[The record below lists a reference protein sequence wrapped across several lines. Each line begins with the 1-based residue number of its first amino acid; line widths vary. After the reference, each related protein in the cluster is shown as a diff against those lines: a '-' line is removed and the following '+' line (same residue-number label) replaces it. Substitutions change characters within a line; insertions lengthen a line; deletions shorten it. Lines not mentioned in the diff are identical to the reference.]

1 MQSIFALNGRE
12 KATLHSFRHTFNNSL
27 RYLGLKIEDR
37 QVLLA
42 YTSTSTNKIYTH
54 PNFDLAS
61 QYVNK
66 VPMYDRSNS
75 IAIV

>member
-1 MQSIFALNGRE
+1 MALNGRE
-12 KATLHSFRHTFNNSL
+12 KATLHSFRQAFNNSL
-27 RYLGLKIEDR
+27 RDLGLKIEDR

-42 YTSTSTNKIYTH
+42 HASRSTNKIYTH

-66 VPMYDRSNS
+66 IPMYDNEGSN
-75 IAIV
+75 